1 MSQDNVVDVES
12 VVPEPPGV
20 LPEDGQGWAFWC
32 QIHSEYVV
40 SEAQQLRLLYEAC
53 RIIDRIEHCER
64 EMDNQEM
71 LVLGGNRQLIINP
84 LLAHAKDLRGS
95 LLQVV
100 KALAL
105 PLEYESAAEVE
116 AAAVRSARARA
127 AANARW
133 SVRNKAGA

>member
-1 MSQDNVVDVES
+1 MSDDNVVEVECK
-12 VVPEPPGV
+12 VPEPPGL
-20 LPEDGQGWAFWC
+20 LPEDTQGYAFWC

-53 RIIDRIEHCER
+53 RIINRIEHCER
-64 EMDNQEM
+64 EMDHQEM
-71 LVLGGNRQLIINP
+71 LVLGGNRQMIINP
-84 LLAHAKDLRGS
+84 LLSHAKELRGS
-95 LLQVV
+95 LLATV

-133 SVRNKAGA
+133 SVRKGGVA